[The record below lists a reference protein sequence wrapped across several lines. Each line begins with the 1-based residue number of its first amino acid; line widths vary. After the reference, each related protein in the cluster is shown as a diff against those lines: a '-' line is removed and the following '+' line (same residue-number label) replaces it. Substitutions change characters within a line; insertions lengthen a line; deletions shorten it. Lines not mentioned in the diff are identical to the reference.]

1 MKKQDTEYMLCRLLN
16 KKVEQVNIHTMFI
29 FAKKLM
35 NTKQKLL
42 KIVIAYKEREEQNGR
57 KRDERNSCECTYNI
71 ILICESCIC
80 FL

>member
-1 MKKQDTEYMLCRLLN
+1 
-16 KKVEQVNIHTMFI
+16 MFI

-57 KRDERNSCECTYNI
+57 NRDEKNSCECTYNI

-80 FL
+80 FI